1 MNNSDLKYKLKGNE
15 SFCIREGWLNK
26 GITAIQTT
34 PEIFSMSNAM
44 DVLGIGSKMVKS
56 LKFWL
61 LATGLAQEKKVKNS
75 KNILKLTDNLG
86 EVINQYDKYFEDIFT
101 LWILH
106 YHIVSQIEIC
116 TIWNLFFNKFD
127 VTDFSKSNMV
137 NKMIDEF
144 NKIFNRDKVV
154 VNSISDDCG
163 SILKMYSISSE
174 NDMSDPEDNLS
185 SPFSELGLIKRS
197 DRDRGIYSKI
207 KPVYD
212 KLDRLAVLYIIVSN
226 MGEGNLSA
234 DIDTLISHEN
244 NIGKVLNLDR
254 TMINEYLDQLKQEG
268 YITLNRTAGLDKVYL
283 NKKISPKDILIEYY
297 TQSERDA

>member
-101 LWILH
+101 LWMLH

-234 DIDTLISHEN
+234 DIDTLISQEN

>member
-234 DIDTLISHEN
+234 DIDTLISQEN

>member
-101 LWILH
+101 LWMLH

-144 NKIFNRDKVV
+144 NKIFNRDKGV

-234 DIDTLISHEN
+234 DIDTLISQEN

>member
-1 MNNSDLKYKLKGNE
+1 MSNSELKYKLKGNE

-26 GITAIQTT
+26 GITAIQET
-34 PEIFSMSNAM
+34 PEIFSMSSAM

-61 LATGLAQEKKVKNS
+61 LATGLAQEKKVKGS
-75 KNILKLTDNLG
+75 KNILQLTDDIG
-86 EVINQYDKYFEDIFT
+86 AVINQYDKYFEDVFT

-106 YHIVSQIEIC
+106 FHIVSQIEIC
-116 TIWNLFFNKFD
+116 TVWNLFFNKFD
-127 VTDFSKSNMV
+127 VTDFSKSNMI
-137 NKMIDEF
+137 NKMFDEF
-144 NKIFNRDKVV
+144 NKIYNKDNVV
-154 VNSISDDCG
+154 YNSISDDCG

-174 NDMSDPEDNLS
+174 NDSFDPEDNLS
-185 SPFSELGLIKRS
+185 SPFSELGLLKRS
-197 DRDRGIYSKI
+197 DRDRGYYSKI

-226 MGEGNLSA
+226 MESENQNV
-234 DIDTLISHEN
+234 DIDTLTTQEG

-254 TMINEYLDQLKQEG
+254 IMINEYLDQLKQEG

-283 NKKISPKDILIEYY
+283 NRAISPRDILIEYY